1 MSVTTETTSSN
12 GQGKVAGLRA
22 RAPAVG
28 VVRRRQAPW
37 MVTGV
42 LLIVGCALAFA
53 VASIRLGS
61 GEDALVVARP
71 VAAGQPITSADLQ
84 SVRVSGGRALQ
95 PILASAEGSVVG
107 RPAAVALVPGALL
120 VPAEIGSPS
129 QVIAGY
135 DVVAAALK
143 AGQFPPAL
151 AAGDRV
157 QVVPVP
163 SSTTTSGG
171 TPTAALASPVLATV
185 ISIVIP
191 PAGSSADAIV
201 SLQVGDSQADQ
212 VAALVSTDQAV
223 LVQLPSG
230 GGR

>member
-12 GQGKVAGLRA
+12 GQGKVAGVRP
-22 RAPAVG
+22 RGPAVG

-53 VASIRLGS
+53 VASIRLGG
-61 GEDALVVARP
+61 GEDALVIARP
-71 VAAGQPITSADLQ
+71 VAAGQLITTADLQ
-84 SVRVSGGRALQ
+84 SVRVSGGRSLK
-95 PILASAEGSVVG
+95 PILTSAESTVVG

-120 VPAEIGSPS
+120 IPAEIGSPS
-129 QVIAGY
+129 QVTAGY
-135 DVVAAALK
+135 DVVAAGLK

-163 SSTTTSGG
+163 SSATTGG
-171 TPTAALASPVLATV
+171 APTAALASPVLATV
-185 ISIVIP
+185 ISIVTP

-201 SLQVGDSQADQ
+201 SLQVGDNEADQ
-212 VAALVSTDQAV
+212 VATLVSTDQAV
-223 LVQLPSG
+223 LVQIPSG
-230 GGR
+230 DGQ

>member
-22 RAPAVG
+22 RAPAAG
-28 VVRRRQAPW
+28 AVRRRQAPW

-53 VASIRLGS
+53 VASIRLGG

-71 VAAGQPITSADLQ
+71 VSAGQLITAADLQ
-84 SVRVSGGRALQ
+84 SVRISGGRALQ
-95 PILASAEGSVVG
+95 PILASAEGTVVG

-129 QVIAGY
+129 QVTAGY

-151 AAGDRV
+151 AAGDHV

-163 SSTTTSGG
+163 SSSASGG

-212 VAALVSTDQAV
+212 VATLVSTDEAV

>member
-1 MSVTTETTSSN
+1 MAVTTETTSSN
-12 GQGKVAGLRA
+12 GQGRAAGLRA
-22 RAPAVG
+22 RAPATS
-28 VVRRRQAPW
+28 VVRHRQAPW

-53 VASIRLGS
+53 VTSIRLGG

-71 VAAGQPITSADLQ
+71 VAAGQLITTADLQ
-84 SVRVSGGRALQ
+84 TVRISGGRSLQ
-95 PILASAEGSVVG
+95 PILASAEGTVVG

-120 VPAEIGSPS
+120 IPAEIGSPS
-129 QVIAGY
+129 QVTAGY

-163 SSTTTSGG
+163 PSTSTGG
-171 TPTAALASPVLATV
+171 ASTAALASTVLATV
-185 ISIVIP
+185 ISVVTP

-201 SLQVGDSQADQ
+201 SLQVGDNDADQ
-212 VAALVSTDQAV
+212 VATLVSTGQAV

>member
-1 MSVTTETTSSN
+1 MAVTTETTSSN
-12 GQGKVAGLRA
+12 GQGRVAGLRP
-22 RAPAVG
+22 RAPASG

-53 VASIRLGS
+53 VASIRLGG

-71 VAAGQPITSADLQ
+71 IAAGQLISAADLQ
-84 SVRVSGGRALQ
+84 SVRVSGGRSLQ

-107 RPAAVALVPGALL
+107 HPAAVALVPGALL
-120 VPAEIGSPS
+120 VPTEIGAPS
-129 QVIAGY
+129 QVTAGY

-157 QVVPVP
+157 HVVPVP
-163 SSTTTSGG
+163 SSTASGG
-171 TPTAALASPVLATV
+171 PPGVALANPVLATV
-185 ISIVIP
+185 ISVVTP

-201 SLQVGDSQADQ
+201 SLQVSDSAADQ
-212 VAALVSTDQAV
+212 TATLAATGQMV

-230 GGR
+230 GGQ